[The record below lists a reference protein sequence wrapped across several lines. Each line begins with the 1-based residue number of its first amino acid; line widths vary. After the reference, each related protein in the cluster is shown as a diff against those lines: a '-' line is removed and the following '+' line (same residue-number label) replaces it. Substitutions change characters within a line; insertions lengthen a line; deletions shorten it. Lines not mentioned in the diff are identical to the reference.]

1 MKDFHFYIYEVVSV
15 LAQPIH
21 LLKALIVIMFLFFPA
36 LLKDVILFHTLP
48 KISLGA
54 KFFVHHTVFKFTRNK
69 QRKIAKAHTVHFQT

>member
-48 KISLGA
+48 KISLSA
-54 KFFVHHTVFKFTRNK
+54 KFFVHHFELETQNFENNE
-69 QRKIAKAHTVHFQT
+69 IHA

>member
-54 KFFVHHTVFKFTRNK
+54 KFFVHHFELETQNFKNNE
-69 QRKIAKAHTVHFQT
+69 IHA